1 MGVGKVPVI
10 TVTRVPTTTELDC
23 YWGRG
28 RKTRKSKVLTI

>member
-23 YWGRG
+23 YWGGVGERQEN
-28 RKTRKSKVLTI
+28 RKY